1 MGEVRMIVSEA
12 EISRLVQDIVESP
25 VEISLVP
32 VFFLI
37 IASGAVF
44 AYLYKGIYAWGRF
57 NY

>member
-1 MGEVRMIVSEA
+1 MIVSEA